1 MTDNQYLHLSAIRD
15 ARAALEQ
22 NILALCEQFRAEF
35 GLAVTGCEIH
45 TASTHN
51 VQDKYPRKAPICVT
65 VELESI

>member
-1 MTDNQYLHLSAIRD
+1 MESMTLDAIRD

-35 GLAVTGCEIH
+35 GLAVIGCEIY
-45 TASTHN
+45 TASIHHS
-51 VQDKYPRKAPICVT
+51 QDKYPRKATICVA